1 MIRQQTINPTDLYK
15 CLNEWGV
22 SRLANGQTFLRVT
35 INMIFWR
42 NRIVYIL
49 KENWRKRSIFYIGNQ
64 VKIFSILLVSK
75 LHVNWNTKLV
85 NENRYAWNFKT
96 KSIHVL
102 AGALNLMRKEFQEL
116 SNKITAVSSLV
127 ETQP

>member
-22 SRLANGQTFLRVT
+22 SRLANEQTFLRVT

-42 NRIVYIL
+42 NRIVYML

-102 AGALNLMRKEFQEL
+102 VGALNWMRKEFQEL